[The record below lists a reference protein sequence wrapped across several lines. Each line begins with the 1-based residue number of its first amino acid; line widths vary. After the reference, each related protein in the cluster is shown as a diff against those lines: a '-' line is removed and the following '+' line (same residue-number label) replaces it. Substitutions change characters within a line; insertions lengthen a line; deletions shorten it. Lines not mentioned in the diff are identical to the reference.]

1 MEKPLK
7 ILAVD
12 DDFINLKLISSM
24 LRKNAQVGIIIEA
37 TNGLD
42 AINLLKTQGD
52 IDLVLL
58 DIKMP
63 VMDGIEFL
71 TNIQS
76 MIEFKKLPV
85 IVLTT
90 DETRKHEA
98 FDHGAFDFLV
108 KPIREQELSSK
119 IAKVANLFDLQLQL
133 RCCMTSFIL

>member
-1 MEKPLK
+1 MDKKLK

-24 LRKNAQVGIIIEA
+24 LRKNTLVHQIIEA

-52 IDLVLL
+52 FDLVLL

-71 TNIQS
+71 TNVQS
-76 MIEFKKLPV
+76 I
-85 IVLTT
+85 
-90 DETRKHEA
+90 
-98 FDHGAFDFLV
+98 
-108 KPIREQELSSK
+108 
-119 IAKVANLFDLQLQL
+119 
-133 RCCMTSFIL
+133 

>member
-1 MEKPLK
+1 MEKKLK

-24 LRKNAQVGIIIEA
+24 LKKNPNVELIIEA

-42 AINLLKTQGD
+42 AINLLKSQSD
-52 IDLVLL
+52 VDLILL

-71 TNIQS
+71 TNLQP
-76 MIEFKKLPV
+76 MRQFKDIPV

-90 DETRKHEA
+90 DETRKNEA
-98 FDHGAFDFLV
+98 FDKGALDFLV
-108 KPIREQELSSK
+108 KPIREVDLSAK
-119 IAKVANLFDLQLQL
+119 IAKVVDLF
-133 RCCMTSFIL
+133 

>member
-1 MEKPLK
+1 MEKKLK

-24 LRKNAQVGIIIEA
+24 LKKNPNVELIIEA

-42 AINLLKTQGD
+42 AINLLKSQSD
-52 IDLVLL
+52 VDLILL

-71 TNIQS
+71 TNLQP
-76 MIEFKKLPV
+76 MRQFKDIPV

-90 DETRKHEA
+90 DETRKNEA
-98 FDHGAFDFLV
+98 FDKGAFDFLV
-108 KPIREQELSSK
+108 KPIREVDLSAK
-119 IAKVANLFDLQLQL
+119 IAKVVVLF
-133 RCCMTSFIL
+133 

>member
-1 MEKPLK
+1 MERRLK

-24 LRKNAQVGIIIEA
+24 LKRNVNVDTIVEA

-42 AINLLKTQGD
+42 ALNLLKTEAN
-52 IDLVLL
+52 IDLILL

-71 TNIQS
+71 TNLQS
-76 MIEFKKLPV
+76 MPEFQKLPV

-90 DETRKHEA
+90 DETRKNEA
-98 FDHGAFDFLV
+98 FDRGAFDFLV
-108 KPIREQELSSK
+108 KPIRDHELSSK
-119 IAKVANLFDLQLQL
+119 IQKVIDLF
-133 RCCMTSFIL
+133 

>member
-1 MEKPLK
+1 MEKKLK
-7 ILAVD
+7 VLAVD

-24 LRKNAQVGIIIEA
+24 LKKNPHTGVVVEA

-42 AINLLKTQGD
+42 AINLLKDHADTSL
-52 IDLVLL
+52 ILL

-76 MIEFKKLPV
+76 MPEFKNVPV

-90 DETRKHEA
+90 DETRKNEA
-98 FDHGAFDFLV
+98 FEKGAFDFLV
-108 KPIREQELSSK
+108 KPIREHELSAK
-119 IAKVANLFDLQLQL
+119 IAKIIEL
-133 RCCMTSFIL
+133 

>member
-1 MEKPLK
+1 MQKQLK
-7 ILAVD
+7 ILADD

-24 LRKNAQVGIIIEA
+24 LRKNDNVGIIIEA

-76 MIEFKKLPV
+76 MLEFKKIPI

-90 DETRKHEA
+90 DETRKNEA
-98 FDHGAFDFLV
+98 FEHGAFDFLV
-108 KPIREQELSSK
+108 KPIRENDLSSK
-119 IAKVANLFDLQLQL
+119 IAKVADLF
-133 RCCMTSFIL
+133 

>member
-1 MEKPLK
+1 MEKQLK

-24 LRKNAQVGIIIEA
+24 LRKNPNVGIIIEA

-71 TNIQS
+71 ANVQS
-76 MIEFKKLPV
+76 MVEFKKLPI

-90 DETRKHEA
+90 DETRKNEA
-98 FDHGAFDFLV
+98 FNHGALDFLV
-108 KPIREQELSSK
+108 KPIREHDLSGK
-119 IAKVANLFDLQLQL
+119 IAKVADLF
-133 RCCMTSFIL
+133 

>member
-1 MEKPLK
+1 MEKKLK

-24 LRKNAQVGIIIEA
+24 LKRNDNVDTIVEA

-42 AINLLKTQGD
+42 ALNLLKTEVQ
-52 IDLVLL
+52 IDLILL

-71 TNIQS
+71 TNLQS
-76 MIEFKKLPV
+76 MPEFQKLPV

-90 DETRKHEA
+90 DETRKNEA
-98 FDHGAFDFLV
+98 FDRGAFDFLV
-108 KPIREQELSSK
+108 KPIRDHDLSSK
-119 IAKVANLFDLQLQL
+119 IQKVIDLF
-133 RCCMTSFIL
+133 

>member
-1 MEKPLK
+1 MEKRLK

-24 LRKNAQVGIIIEA
+24 LKRNVNVDTIVEA

-42 AINLLKTQGD
+42 ALTLLKTEAN

-63 VMDGIEFL
+63 IMDGIEFL
-71 TNIQS
+71 TNLQS
-76 MIEFKKLPV
+76 MPEFQKLPV

-90 DETRKHEA
+90 DETRKNEA
-98 FDHGAFDFLV
+98 FDRGAFDFLV
-108 KPIREQELSSK
+108 KPIRDHELSSK
-119 IAKVANLFDLQLQL
+119 IQKVVDLL
-133 RCCMTSFIL
+133 

>member
-1 MEKPLK
+1 MKKKLK

-24 LRKNAQVGIIIEA
+24 LRKNQNVGAIIEA

-71 TNIQS
+71 ANIQS
-76 MIEFKKLPV
+76 MAEFKKLPV

-108 KPIREQELSSK
+108 KPIRENDLSSK
-119 IAKVANLFDLQLQL
+119 IARVADLL
-133 RCCMTSFIL
+133 

>member
-1 MEKPLK
+1 MEKKLK

-24 LRKNAQVGIIIEA
+24 LRKNQNVGAIIEA

-71 TNIQS
+71 ANIQS
-76 MIEFKKLPV
+76 MAEFKKLPV

-108 KPIREQELSSK
+108 KPIRENDLSSK
-119 IAKVANLFDLQLQL
+119 IAKVADLL
-133 RCCMTSFIL
+133 

>member
-1 MEKPLK
+1 MEKKLK

-24 LRKNAQVGIIIEA
+24 LKKNPNVELIIEA

-42 AINLLKTQGD
+42 AINLLKSQSD
-52 IDLVLL
+52 VDLILL

-71 TNIQS
+71 TNLQP
-76 MIEFKKLPV
+76 MRQFKDIPV

-90 DETRKHEA
+90 DETRKNEA
-98 FDHGAFDFLV
+98 FDKGAFDFLV
-108 KPIREQELSSK
+108 KPIREVDLSAK
-119 IAKVANLFDLQLQL
+119 IAKVVDLF
-133 RCCMTSFIL
+133 